1 MGDKCAGD
9 WEQVKIEYD
18 NRFPSPL
25 RTKGALKK
33 RYHKILPRPSFRA
46 SELIN
51 GNLEKN
57 SPPQEGGKTEK
68 AEENEI
74 DEVLYLSEKESESE
88 AEDKYDKSIRRR

>member
-1 MGDKCAGD
+1 M
-9 WEQVKIEYD
+9 KIEYD

-51 GNLEKN
+51 GKMK
-57 SPPQEGGKTEK
+57 SPQEGGKTEK